1 MKSDALLETGTY
13 VTLSAVVEPWE
24 IGAGGFVNNRA
35 REYAIVMVERAKI
48 SVAAEAR
55 ARTRDRL
62 IRGARELFSTRGLH
76 RVTSHDIASQAGVAT
91 GTFYNHFSDKH
102 ELFKE
107 VARQSIS
114 ELMQIVNSLQDSSDD
129 FRIVVRNQVEAL
141 ADFALTHR
149 DLLLILFSG
158 DHDASSVESDLIG
171 ALARNIAEDR
181 RRTIEAGL
189 MPAEIDPDVY
199 AQALVGMW
207 ARVLTWWAEDP
218 NRKSREILIETLS
231 QIELSGTHPGPRR
244 L

>member
-1 MKSDALLETGTY
+1 
-13 VTLSAVVEPWE
+13 
-24 IGAGGFVNNRA
+24 
-35 REYAIVMVERAKI
+35 MVERTRI
-48 SVAAEAR
+48 SVGAEAR

-62 IRGARELFSTRGLH
+62 VEGGRQLFAERGLH
-76 RVTSHDIASQAGVAT
+76 HVTSHDIASQAGVAT
-91 GTFYNHFSDKH
+91 GTFYNHFKDKH

-114 ELMQIVNSLQDSSDD
+114 ELMQILDSLADPSDD
-129 FRIVVRNQVEAL
+129 FRAVVRKQVEAL

-158 DHDASSVESDLIG
+158 DQGSTSVASDLTG
-171 ALARNIAEDR
+171 ALAERIAQDR
-181 RRTIEAGL
+181 RRSIEAGL

-218 NRKSREILIETLS
+218 NRKSKATLIETLS
-231 QIELSGTHPGPRR
+231 RIELFGTHPGPG
-244 L
+244 

>member
-1 MKSDALLETGTY
+1 
-13 VTLSAVVEPWE
+13 
-24 IGAGGFVNNRA
+24 
-35 REYAIVMVERAKI
+35 MVERTRI
-48 SVAAEAR
+48 SVGAETR

-62 IRGARELFSTRGLH
+62 VEGGRQLFAERGLH
-76 RVTSHDIASQAGVAT
+76 HVTSHDIASQAGVAT
-91 GTFYNHFSDKH
+91 GTFYNHFKDKH

-114 ELMQIVNSLQDSSDD
+114 ELMQILDSLADPSDD
-129 FRIVVRNQVEAL
+129 FRAVVRKQVEAL

-158 DHDASSVESDLIG
+158 DQGSTSVASDLTG
-171 ALARNIAEDR
+171 ALAERIAQDR
-181 RRTIEAGL
+181 RRSIEAGL

-218 NRKSREILIETLS
+218 NRKSKATLIETLS
-231 QIELSGTHPGPRR
+231 RIELFGTHPGPA
-244 L
+244 